1 MAEPRKLAGKIGTS
15 IVGAQVEDT
24 CGSKHPNPRRK
35 RRIRRLHLGRERNEE
50 LDQLTVRGEDCRWLQ
65 LNSQLRKK
73 TLGSVTSYL
82 SFRSSAVQNSEVS
95 ELENSQIRRVKLSA
109 RELLSPQST
118 VGCPFHFN
126 FRRAD
131 LKKPQFAS
139 SVSTRSE
146 SAQNVPVSDPSAIRL
161 SFTPETPTHELVLVQ
176 FRAFRPRERGVGIA
190 PERFRRRREPER
202 ERRLCDPRR
211 LPNKLR

>member
-1 MAEPRKLAGKIGTS
+1 MAIERKRAEPRKPAGTIGTS
-15 IVGAQVEDT
+15 VDGAQVEDT
-24 CGSKHPNPRRK
+24 CGSKHFNPRRK
-35 RRIRRLHLGRERNEE
+35 RR
-50 LDQLTVRGEDCRWLQ
+50 
-65 LNSQLRKK
+65 
-73 TLGSVTSYL
+73 
-82 SFRSSAVQNSEVS
+82 
-95 ELENSQIRRVKLSA
+95 
-109 RELLSPQST
+109 LSPQST

-146 SAQNVPVSDPSAIRL
+146 SAQNVPVSDSSAIRL
-161 SFTPETPTHELVLVQ
+161 SVTPETPTHELVPVQ

-190 PERFRRRREPER
+190 PERFRRRRELER